1 MNEITV
7 KQLLG
12 VIGDLRV
19 QLFDDD
25 SNLLLA
31 DGWKGSNKIQR
42 YNDYLVG
49 FVYFRKSSQICIRI
63 YKED

>member
-31 DGWKGSNKIQR
+31 DGRKESNKIQK

-49 FVYFRKSSQICIRI
+49 FVYFRKSSQIRIRI

>member
-1 MNEITV
+1 MLFRS
-7 KQLLG
+7 KQLLD

-31 DGWKGSNKIQR
+31 DGRKGSNKIR
-42 YNDYLVG
+42 KYNDHLVA
-49 FVYFRKSSQICIRI
+49 FVYFRKSGRICIRI

>member
-31 DGWKGSNKIQR
+31 DGRKGSNKIQK

>member
-31 DGWKGSNKIQR
+31 DGQKTANKIQK

-49 FVYFRKSSQICIRI
+49 FVYFRKPNRIYIRI

>member
-31 DGWKGSNKIQR
+31 DGRKESNKIQK

>member
-31 DGWKGSNKIQR
+31 DGRKESNKIQK
-42 YNDYLVG
+42 YNEYLVG
-49 FVYFRKSSQICIRI
+49 FFYFRKSSQICIRI